1 MIAEI
6 LTSIG
11 LTPEQAELY
20 TSLLDH
26 GAQTAGKL
34 SKTTKIQRTY
44 VYPVARELV
53 KKGLIT
59 MERKGRTTTFIPQPP
74 ERLLSQAEDV
84 KIHAAQAYAALEGL
98 LPSLKTKY
106 SAAESKP
113 VVSYFEGI
121 EGIKK
126 VYMDTIKE
134 GKTIY
139 ALVEPSKIDR
149 TIHEWLMSQ
158 YVKLR
163 KDHHIEA
170 KVIVAT
176 GPQTQVFI
184 RRDEAELRDTRVVSG
199 KSYPFQHEI
208 NIYGTKVA
216 IINHKK
222 GTPCIGIIID
232 NPVIAATFRAWFD
245 LTWDRIK

>member
-1 MIAEI
+1 MITEI

-11 LTPEQAELY
+11 LTPEQADLY
-20 TSLLDH
+20 ASLLEH

-44 VYPVARELV
+44 VYPVVRELV
-53 KKGLIT
+53 KKGLVA
-59 MERKGRTTTFIPQPP
+59 MEKKGRTTTFIPQSP
-74 ERLLSQAEDV
+74 ERLLTQAEDV
-84 KIHAAQAYAALEGL
+84 KTHAAQAYAALEGI
-98 LPSLKTKY
+98 LPGLKTTY
-106 SAAESKP
+106 QAIEAKP
-113 VVSYFEGI
+113 TITYHEGV

-126 VYMDTIKE
+126 IYMDTIKDE
-134 GKTIY
+134 KTIY
-139 ALVEPSKIDR
+139 ALVEPSTIDPD
-149 TIHEWLMSQ
+149 IHHWLMSQ
-158 YVKLR
+158 YVQLR

-176 GPQTQVFI
+176 GPQTQGFI
-184 RRDEAELRDTRVVSG
+184 RRDKAELRDTRVVSG

-222 GTPCIGIIID
+222 GTPFIGIIID
-232 NPVIAATFRAWFD
+232 NPIIAATFRAWFD
-245 LTWDRIK
+245 LTWDRVK